1 MTGTWIKVCTPT
13 TIIIITATNT
23 DILHTGGS
31 DSQASACNAGGP
43 WVGKGMATHF
53 RVLA

>member
-1 MTGTWIKVCTPT
+1 MAGTWIKVCTT
-13 TIIIITATNT
+13 TIIIATST

-31 DSQASACNAGGP
+31 DSPESACNAGGP
-43 WVGKGMATHF
+43 WLGKGMATHF